1 MASRYLAATRG
12 IGGHPIFS
20 DVHPCCRCSSGSG
33 ARRPDRGVSL
43 VLGEDTR
50 DRTWSVAPAHL
61 SSGNVRV
68 ASASHPYHLD
78 MPSPRNVDR
87 FEPRTRV
94 AGFLARHPTGCIRT
108 RIVRWTRRH
117 VVVQARVYRVVDDG
131 RPAAT
136 AFGVWYREPAA
147 GRHAIADG
155 QLEAVESLAV
165 ERALALLDLSPDA
178 PAARPRAAVALA
190 PTPAAVPT
198 LAPAVCDL
206 LALLDRAARGAV
218 RPRRAARWRERL
230 LDARTRPAPVRLAVL
245 EERLRRRLARQA
257 GG

>member
-1 MASRYLAATRG
+1 MP
-12 IGGHPIFS
+12 HPRANEPS
-20 DVHPCCRCSSGSG
+20 ERQ
-33 ARRPDRGVSL
+33 
-43 VLGEDTR
+43 T
-50 DRTWSVAPAHL
+50 
-61 SSGNVRV
+61 RV
-68 ASASHPYHLD
+68 A
-78 MPSPRNVDR
+78 R
-87 FEPRTRV
+87 FHARYPAGAIRTRV
-94 AGFLARHPTGCIRT
+94 
-108 RIVRWTRRH
+108 VRWTRRH
-117 VVVQARVYRVVDDG
+117 VVVQARVYRVVDEA

-136 AFGVWYREPAA
+136 AFGVWYRAPEA
-147 GRHAIADG
+147 GRHAVADG
-155 QLEAVESLAV
+155 QLEAVESLAI

-178 PAARPRAAVALA
+178 LATRARVRHDADVRPAPPRTGVAPAPVAV
-190 PTPAAVPT
+190 AVPT